1 MNRDLL
7 AKQLLRAEA
16 FITRGDRRVARQ
28 RRIVARLE
36 RDGHDT
42 TEARKVLMEFVLRR
56 GLHIAERDRLSR
68 QLGDN

>member
-1 MNRDLL
+1 MNPNLL

-56 GLHIAERDRLSR
+56 EMHIAERDRLSR

>member
-56 GLHIAERDRLSR
+56 EMHIAERDRLSR